1 MSILQG
7 AARVAGRFIAGG
19 MLVAAFSTAHAAPI
33 FNETATGDTLGTAE
47 FAGVNV
53 TQING
58 NLTDGAGG
66 RTPNVSDLFR
76 ISFSGASRYQ
86 FSTTA
91 GSGFIADPA
100 LYLFNSAGNGIFW
113 SGVAIG
119 QSDVASFTLSLGAG
133 TYYVGIGFRFVDPMD
148 ADTLPIFETL
158 LSDSGSALANT
169 GSLASWQNLSDFT
182 DQWDVTAYRINIRDV
197 PEPATLALLALG
209 LVGVGAAR
217 RRGARG

>member
-1 MSILQG
+1 MSIVQG
-7 AARVAGRFIAGG
+7 AARIAGRLVAGG
-19 MLVAAFSTAHAAPI
+19 MLFAAFSTAQAMPI
-33 FNETATGDTLGTAE
+33 YTEIGTGNTLSTAE

-53 TQING
+53 TRING

-76 ISFSGASRYQ
+76 ITFSGASRYE

-100 LYLFNSAGNGIFW
+100 LYLFNSTGRGVVWAG
-113 SGVAIG
+113 VPVP
-119 QSDVASFTLSLGAG
+119 QSDVARFTVSLGAG

-148 ADTLPIFETL
+148 ADMQPIFETL
-158 LSDSGSALANT
+158 LTDGGSALANT
-169 GSLASWQNLSDFT
+169 GPLSRWENFSDFV

-209 LVGVGAAR
+209 LVGAGAAR
-217 RRGARG
+217 RRSRA